1 MENHSQRMI
10 SPRANPQED
19 RADDHIRPRRLKDYI
34 GQPVVREQME
44 IFISAALRRGEA
56 LDHTLIFGPP
66 GLGKT
71 TLSNI
76 IAQEMG
82 ANLRQTSG
90 PVLEKAG
97 DLAALLTNLEPHD
110 VLFIDEIHRLSPM
123 VEEILYPAM
132 EDFQLDI
139 MIGEGPAARS
149 IKLDL
154 PPFTLVGATT
164 RAGLLTSPL
173 RDRFGIVQ
181 RLEFYNVDDLAF
193 IVTRAAS
200 ILGIQIEAEG
210 AYEVAR
216 RSRGTPRI
224 ANRLLRRVRDYA
236 QVKGD
241 GTITKA
247 AADGALNMLN
257 VDSQGLDH
265 MDRRLLMAM
274 LEKFDGG
281 PVGVDSLAAAIGE
294 ERGTIEDVI
303 EPYLIQQGFMMRTPR
318 GRMAT
323 RHTWQYFGLNTPS
336 RFELQLP
343 EQGVLTI
350 NMPVDES
357 L

>member
-1 MENHSQRMI
+1 
-10 SPRANPQED
+10 
-19 RADDHIRPRRLKDYI
+19 
-34 GQPVVREQME
+34 
-44 IFISAALRRGEA
+44 
-56 LDHTLIFGPP
+56 
-66 GLGKT
+66 
-71 TLSNI
+71 
-76 IAQEMG
+76 
-82 ANLRQTSG
+82 
-90 PVLEKAG
+90 
-97 DLAALLTNLEPHD
+97 

-200 ILGIQIEAEG
+200 ILGIQIEPEG
-210 AYEVAR
+210 AYEIAR
-216 RSRGTPRI
+216 RARGTPRI

-236 QVKGD
+236 QVKGS
-241 GTITKA
+241 GVITKM

-257 VDSQGLDH
+257 VDSHGLDH
-265 MDRRLLMAM
+265 MDRRMLLAM

-343 EQGVLTI
+343 DQGILNVT
-350 NMPVDES
+350 MPVDEG